1 MEPCTAPT
9 LSASTAKTACG
20 CSQATEAVPVPVIHE
35 SRAFAFEPISI
46 SGIDEEASFPS
57 GLPVV
62 LAAVALFAWTR
73 QRSGARLVA
82 LHLGR
87 PETTRERRRRDR
99 PRLVL
104 SERERQGLTALRAFF
119 GRAPVPAAVPLR
131 AGISRRA

>member
-9 LSASTAKTACG
+9 LTSSTAKTACG

-35 SRAFAFEPISI
+35 SRAFALERIAL
-46 SGIDEEASFPS
+46 SGIDGEARFPS

-62 LAAVALFAWTR
+62 LAAVALFTWMR

-87 PETTRERRRRDR
+87 PETARERRRRVR

-104 SERERQGLTALRAFF
+104 SERERQRLTALRAFF
-119 GRAPVPAAVPLR
+119 GRAPLSAAVPLR